1 MQKPMQESM
10 QESMQK
16 PIQERIFWVA
26 WSQISGVGPVTLHR
40 LNHKFGSLA
49 VAWQAS
55 SGALNEIEGLG
66 GKTIAN
72 ILQQR
77 SRVNPTTLYQ
87 QHRRQNP
94 TFWTP
99 ADPDYPRLL
108 REIPNPPP
116 LLYYR
121 GIIDPAENLGN
132 RPVIGIVGTR
142 QPSDYGK
149 RWTHRIATVLTK
161 CGFTIASGMAKGI
174 DTIAHQACLAAGGR
188 TLAVFGTGV
197 DVVYP
202 WENRGL
208 YEKILQRGL
217 ALSEYPA
224 GTKPNGRHFPQR
236 NRIIA
241 GLSRA
246 LLVME
251 APERSGALITARQAN
266 EFCRDV
272 YVLPGRIDD
281 YNSQGCLKL
290 LKNGAE
296 MIISEEELLKM
307 LGAMPPLDRSQ
318 SSQQLS
324 LFANQFANQETGNIP
339 TKTSPSD
346 RPPLNAIGLGGDR
359 PISPPLKANT
369 PTPSPAP
376 TINLESPLK
385 EVFQAIPSEATA
397 FDLIVEQAGMSAGEV
412 SSALLQLELL
422 GLVSQLPGMRY
433 QRN

>member
-1 MQKPMQESM
+1 VQKPMQESI
-10 QESMQK
+10 K
-16 PIQERIFWVA
+16 ERIFWVA
-26 WSQISGVGPVTLHR
+26 WSRISGVGPVTLHR

-49 VAWQAS
+49 VAWQAPPT
-55 SGALNEIEGLG
+55 ALNEVEGLG

-77 SRVNPTTLYQ
+77 SSINPTTLYQ
-87 QHRRQNP
+87 QHCRQNP

-142 QPSDYGK
+142 KPSDYGK
-149 RWTHRIATVLTK
+149 RWTRKLATVLTK

-174 DTIAHQACLAAGGR
+174 DTEAHQACLAAGGR

-202 WENRGL
+202 WENRNL
-208 YEKILQRGL
+208 YQKILQGGL

-290 LKNGAE
+290 IKNGAE
-296 MIISEEELLKM
+296 MILSEAELLNM
-307 LGAMPPLDRSQ
+307 LGAMPPLDRPE
-318 SSQQLS
+318 QLS
-324 LFANQFANQETGNIP
+324 LFSNSVTGNMP
-339 TKTSPSD
+339 TDSPRSD
-346 RPPLNAIGLGGDR
+346 RA
-359 PISPPLKANT
+359 ISPPLKPNT
-369 PTPSPAP
+369 PTPSPAPTITPTITP

>member
-1 MQKPMQESM
+1 MTIEPKQD
-10 QESMQK
+10 
-16 PIQERIFWVA
+16 RIFWVA

-40 LNHKFGSLA
+40 LNQKFGNLA
-49 VAWQAS
+49 TAWQAPPT
-55 SGALNEIEGLG
+55 ALREVEGLG

-72 ILQQR
+72 LVEQR
-77 SRVNPTTLYQ
+77 SRINPATVYQ
-87 QHRRQNP
+87 HHCRKNP

-99 ADPDYPRLL
+99 VEPDYPLLL

-121 GIIDPAENLGN
+121 GTIDRAENLGH
-132 RPVIGIVGTR
+132 RPTIGIVGTR
-142 QPSDYGK
+142 KPSQYGQ
-149 RWTHRIATVLTK
+149 RWTHRIATVLAQ
-161 CGFTIASGMAKGI
+161 CGFTIVSGMAQGI
-174 DTIAHQACLAAGGR
+174 DTEAHQACLAVGGR

-202 WENRGL
+202 WENRNL
-208 YEKILQRGL
+208 YEKILQQRL
-217 ALSEYPA
+217 ALSEYPG
-224 GTKPNGRHFPQR
+224 GTKPNARHFPQR

-296 MIISEEELLKM
+296 MILSEAELLNM
-307 LGAMPPLDRSQ
+307 LGAMPPLDRPE
-318 SSQQLS
+318 QLS
-324 LFANQFANQETGNIP
+324 LFPQSVTGNMP
-339 TKTSPSD
+339 TDSSRSD
-346 RPPLNAIGLGGDR
+346 RPM
-359 PISPPLKANT
+359 ISQN

-385 EVFQAIPSEATA
+385 EVFQAIPSEATG

-433 QRN
+433 QRSPGS